1 LLFNWSISL
10 PCNMVLKKAGDSLLC
25 SMCHKHP
32 NYFSLLMGWMGIIPP
47 PVQCHHRLSMTD
59 DSKKQNLSS
68 SLTDDSKNAQA
79 PLALTESHLAPLA
92 SSSQSPEAIKQLLD
106 SGLPSLLVRSLAS
119 FCFSHISYSESIA
132 PSIDNSQDK
141 LRRHHVAQRCNKM
154 PVTADLVAPVLRFL
168 TEVGNSHVMKDWLGG
183 PEVNPLWTALLFL
196 LCHSGSA
203 AGGHNLGAQQSS
215 TKPASQSSAATTGL
229 TTPQRT
235 AIENATVA
243 FFLQCIS
250 CHPNNQK
257 LMAQLYKGRI
267 NASSH
272 VLQHPMDGEGHKFH
286 TLHWSVSTTL
296 PDAPDRVSVFEI
308 LVLIFRYERKKKASR
323 QKAICV
329 NRVRNLSVSQL
340 IQLENFAAGVICF
353 SELPSDW
360 TLEYAVDLITE
371 RRFRRM
377 SRHLDNAR
385 SALMRLTKIISQN
398 TYSSSASEERRVVQ
412 DKPVEVSQGPRL
424 QDVKPNELTSRPQM
438 QESKHM
444 LIARLKQ
451 QSRKLVNIAKTPS
464 IQGEEFGDLI
474 STQWHQG
481 RAPMDSNLEPGQDN
495 QITVS
500 SAEWKGGI
508 LSRPNKQLESGDVLS
523 MGSDQEPKP
532 AVRKPTE
539 LISKVQFKDTPSS
552 ELAPEPVVAHVNAQ
566 GVQYGPQVSSVKPC
580 PMTPEPQVH
589 QVKALEPMV
598 EPPLQDV
605 TTMVLSSDPQSGS
618 TNSVQGTPRS
628 ECQREPCTGSD
639 LRLQPQGARPKELK
653 PSTQGRGVRSP
664 ELTVRSKVQGEKS
677 REFHLESDLQVKT
690 SLLAVGLQEKK
701 FNCTSVLHPQ
711 GIRTVKLNKKPQV
724 KSVRFSQWTP
734 APKFQGVTFL
744 ESNCGPPSPG
754 VRATEEKTSIQLGG
768 WKTPEMALGPTPQG
782 KKSENLNLGP
792 QELYLKT
799 SELSPGPQPH
809 KGENVPSTSEPQSQC
824 VKSVALHHGPQLENT
839 KSDPMI
845 PLSDC
850 QDRSSPGLSC
860 GLQPQEGKPL
870 GSSPG
875 TQPRAVTPS
884 PVKQQSQSS
893 EEKSGAGSQ
902 RSQSLNDVEL
912 KCGKS
917 SELALQTKPRAGTS
931 ENGSGP
937 QWQCAKCSDLSPETA
952 SQNMNYT
959 KLSPSSQLKG
969 KPFTE
974 LAVGTQTRGVKL
986 DCKPGPQWQ
995 GVKSNSF
1002 LRTKPQEMEME
1013 DSESGP
1019 KLQDLKPSEMVMDIK
1034 VHDVMSV
1041 DFGSGPHSQGITSEV
1056 ISGKRDPGMKSIDIK
1071 PRSKLQGQKHAF
1083 TPTKMVLGTKS
1094 VELDSG
1100 SRVQDLKYPELIM
1113 SMKLLG
1119 VNSMGQHVTTIK
1131 SSEVVTQV
1139 ESQGVNAVDLNSGPQ
1154 TQSKKSHV
1162 EDVDSCTSDANSQ
1175 HINSS
1180 GCKSGTYL
1188 QVKNSAACIP
1198 ELDLQCIKSVFNPGS
1213 HLHGTNPSACIIG
1226 PKLQCAAS
1234 TRCIHEPNWQDVDSS
1249 ICTPVPSSQRMNS
1262 PVCTQGPSPQC
1273 MNSPVCTQG
1282 PSPQCMNSPV
1292 CTPGPSP
1299 QSVNSSE
1306 CHSEAHLQGVN
1317 QWASI
1322 LGPHIPC
1329 VDPTGCNPKSYLQG
1343 MNPSTCTPG
1352 QNPQCEHSNRCNLEP
1367 LLGMNPGTTVST
1379 PHIMCI
1385 SSAQCNTKTCLQDMD
1400 SSACTQ
1406 RRDSQSLSSTRYN
1419 PGPHFKALKRRGMK
1433 FSASN
1438 PGTGIQREMPII
1450 VNQGQHVQDLKLD
1463 LTPGLN
1469 IRGVAPVGSNPGPQ
1483 VPRVG
1488 VSELNPG
1495 LKSQCL
1501 NPVKLSSGP
1510 QVQNGKSF
1518 ECSPGSEPQCPKSAL
1533 LNSGPPSQGGTSSHS
1548 LVGAEFQEIPGR
1560 KDHLGPRQQTAQP
1573 MFTLRPPSNGV
1584 KPVGVLPTPLP
1595 EDRMSPESSKQPLL
1609 CFTNSVKLTPGCD
1622 LQDLRNKEFSP
1633 EPCFEKVTSVKVK
1646 PGSPAQSLNPL
1657 EFTPFHRSQHA
1668 KSSFAP
1674 KPCLQGTKPVQL
1686 RLGSQQLSMDCQQFP
1701 FGEKP
1706 TSDPDSKSSELT
1718 PQKRYRS
1725 PETLNLSR
1733 CMHSRSVP
1741 LTGSAMPGGA
1751 RALAMKNFGS
1761 RTSDSH
1767 HSLKASCLP
1776 QAEMDISDQLHL
1788 LKDLQLQT
1796 AAKLLESQV
1805 PHNVPPPLESGLVL
1819 QYPICLQCG
1828 RCSAFKSC
1836 CKTECAFGP
1845 LISVYPQICFFR
1857 TLEGRAKMQVDL
1869 GFKLGIGERPLVGRC
1884 QRRSRAAARKH
1895 TTRQRKANTY
1905 RPASKSPTTPR
1916 DFQSPSSQA
1925 PASVQLQWGSHGVVG
1940 KMDAN
1945 DSEHYEFC
1953 PRKDKTRAKGSL
1965 KKTYR
1970 VKYLLK
1976 KMKRD
1981 FILSLL

>member
-1 LLFNWSISL
+1 MEEGTVSDD
-10 PCNMVLKKAGDSLLC
+10 VGATAGDS
-25 SMCHKHP
+25 
-32 NYFSLLMGWMGIIPP
+32 
-47 PVQCHHRLSMTD
+47 D
-59 DSKKQNLSS
+59 DSL
-68 SLTDDSKNAQA
+68 
-79 PLALTESHLAPLA
+79 
-92 SSSQSPEAIKQLLD
+92 
-106 SGLPSLLVRSLAS
+106 
-119 FCFSHISYSESIA
+119 
-132 PSIDNSQDK
+132 
-141 LRRHHVAQRCNKM
+141 
-154 PVTADLVAPVLRFL
+154 
-168 TEVGNSHVMKDWLGG
+168 
-183 PEVNPLWTALLFL
+183 
-196 LCHSGSA
+196 
-203 AGGHNLGAQQSS
+203 QQSS
-215 TKPASQSSAATTGL
+215 VQVLETIDEPLTHDMAGTPPLSSLEKDKKIDFELLQDLMEVDIDPLAHYSAHTKYNKLEFCTKNRILLATSSKTQWTEQVVSFVL
-229 TTPQRT
+229 FIVRSRQHYQMLL
-235 AIENATVA
+235 IE
-243 FFLQCIS
+243 FQ
-250 CHPNNQK
+250 
-257 LMAQLYKGRI
+257 
-267 NASSH
+267 
-272 VLQHPMDGEGHKFH
+272 
-286 TLHWSVSTTL
+286 
-296 PDAPDRVSVFEI
+296 
-308 LVLIFRYERKKKASR
+308 ASR

-398 TYSSSASEERRVVQ
+398 TSSSSASEERRVVQ

-464 IQGEEFGDLI
+464 IQGEEFGDLV

-1131 SSEVVTQV
+1131 SSEVVTQ
-1139 ESQGVNAVDLNSGPQ
+1139 
-1154 TQSKKSHV
+1154 
-1162 EDVDSCTSDANSQ
+1162 
-1175 HINSS
+1175 
-1180 GCKSGTYL
+1180 
-1188 QVKNSAACIP
+1188 
-1198 ELDLQCIKSVFNPGS
+1198 
-1213 HLHGTNPSACIIG
+1213 
-1226 PKLQCAAS
+1226 
-1234 TRCIHEPNWQDVDSS
+1234 
-1249 ICTPVPSSQRMNS
+1249 
-1262 PVCTQGPSPQC
+1262 
-1273 MNSPVCTQG
+1273 
-1282 PSPQCMNSPV
+1282 
-1292 CTPGPSP
+1292 
-1299 QSVNSSE
+1299 
-1306 CHSEAHLQGVN
+1306 
-1317 QWASI
+1317 
-1322 LGPHIPC
+1322 
-1329 VDPTGCNPKSYLQG
+1329 
-1343 MNPSTCTPG
+1343 
-1352 QNPQCEHSNRCNLEP
+1352 
-1367 LLGMNPGTTVST
+1367 
-1379 PHIMCI
+1379 
-1385 SSAQCNTKTCLQDMD
+1385 
-1400 SSACTQ
+1400 
-1406 RRDSQSLSSTRYN
+1406 
-1419 PGPHFKALKRRGMK
+1419 
-1433 FSASN
+1433 
-1438 PGTGIQREMPII
+1438 
-1450 VNQGQHVQDLKLD
+1450 
-1463 LTPGLN
+1463 
-1469 IRGVAPVGSNPGPQ
+1469 
-1483 VPRVG
+1483 
-1488 VSELNPG
+1488 
-1495 LKSQCL
+1495 
-1501 NPVKLSSGP
+1501 
-1510 QVQNGKSF
+1510 
-1518 ECSPGSEPQCPKSAL
+1518 
-1533 LNSGPPSQGGTSSHS
+1533 
-1548 LVGAEFQEIPGR
+1548 
-1560 KDHLGPRQQTAQP
+1560 
-1573 MFTLRPPSNGV
+1573 
-1584 KPVGVLPTPLP
+1584 
-1595 EDRMSPESSKQPLL
+1595 
-1609 CFTNSVKLTPGCD
+1609 
-1622 LQDLRNKEFSP
+1622 DLRNKEFSP